1 MKGRTEMPPAPVYR
15 GIRKEGERTMEVILL
30 GNGAF
35 STILPIFLGLLVL
48 ICGFAGIS
56 LGHASDPEYVVKRV
70 KWAEWLAPEVKKPTW
85 QEPETSERPGE
96 EKEHIRKAA

>member
-1 MKGRTEMPPAPVYR
+1 M
-15 GIRKEGERTMEVILL
+15 EGILL
-30 GNGAF
+30 GSGAF
-35 STILPIFLGLLVL
+35 STILPIFLGMLVL
-48 ICGFAGIS
+48 LCGFAGIS
-56 LGHASDPEYVVKRV
+56 LGHASDPEYVGKRV

>member
-1 MKGRTEMPPAPVYR
+1 M
-15 GIRKEGERTMEVILL
+15 EGMLL
-30 GNGAF
+30 GSGAF

-56 LGHASDPEYVVKRV
+56 LGRASDAEYVGRRV
-70 KWAEWLAPEVKKPTW
+70 KWAEWLAPEGKKPIW
-85 QEPETSERPGE
+85 PEPEKSEGPGE